1 MLYRLKKRLG
11 PKTVLSH
18 CFEELRRWANKFPIL
33 QKGKPV
39 FFGTVKDLEDL
50 YPFFI
55 RFPRP
60 VGGFEGLP
68 EVRTVEVGAGT
79 LHCAKTPF

>member
-1 MLYRLKKRLG
+1 LG

-18 CFEELRRWANKFPIL
+18 CFEELRRWANKFLIL

-39 FFGTVKDLEDL
+39 FCGTVKDLEDL

-60 VGGFEGLP
+60 VGGLEGLP
-68 EVRTVEVGAGT
+68 EVRTVKVGAGT
-79 LHCAKTPF
+79 LQCAKTPS